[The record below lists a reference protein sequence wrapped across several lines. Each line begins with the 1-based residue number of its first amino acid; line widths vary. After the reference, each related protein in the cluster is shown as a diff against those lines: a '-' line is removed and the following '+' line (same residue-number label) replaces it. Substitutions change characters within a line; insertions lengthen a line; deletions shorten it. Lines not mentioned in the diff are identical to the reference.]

1 MESICLID
9 NYYFVKLIKLLNISF
24 KRYGMIS
31 KVKSLNI
38 GMNNVMI
45 IISIIIYI
53 YFVGN
58 VLLFYI
64 NKCNL
69 LYNSYIFNN
78 IIHFYFY
85 KF

>member
-45 IISIIIYI
+45 IIIIIIYI
-53 YFVGN
+53 YI
-58 VLLFYI
+58 L
-64 NKCNL
+64 
-69 LYNSYIFNN
+69 
-78 IIHFYFY
+78 
-85 KF
+85 

>member
-38 GMNNVMI
+38 GMNNVI
-45 IISIIIYI
+45 IIINIIIYI
-53 YFVGN
+53 YFVG
-58 VLLFYI
+58 
-64 NKCNL
+64 KCFTI
-69 LYNSYIFNN
+69 LY
-78 IIHFYFY
+78 
-85 KF
+85 